1 MGSFSDAAFTSRFFP
16 VVSSFSVRIAALWK
30 WLQALRI
37 FIFLIV
43 PRHSNVL
50 SSRNILNKV
59 ITKSSREHSG
69 NVAFN
74 NFLSSHVSIC
84 KVNESYIPFCVNCA
98 IILNEKVHCQI
109 CFGYGQSRD
118 ASRGILH
125 DLSHESERCYLRR
138 LY

>member
-1 MGSFSDAAFTSRFFP
+1 MFLVLET
-16 VVSSFSVRIAALWK
+16 
-30 WLQALRI
+30 
-37 FIFLIV
+37 FLI
-43 PRHSNVL
+43 RLLRN
-50 SSRNILNKV
+50 RRENILEMWFSTILYN
-59 ITKSSREHSG
+59 

-118 ASRGILH
+118 ASHGILH

-138 LY
+138 LH